1 VRWYAVIVINMFF
14 VGILFGFLP
23 VRVHA
28 LGYAPAASGA
38 LLAVVA
44 LSYLLIQPVAGIAAE
59 RAGTGLTIRIGL
71 AVSALSLIALAVVSG
86 PLFAICSI
94 AAGFGIGIVSTNTD
108 TLVSGL
114 AASGQLGAT
123 MGAAGSFKELG
134 DMLGPVTIGLL
145 AQVFGLAAGF
155 IICGVLGLLALA
167 LVRQPRA
174 GVRSAMT

>member
-86 PLFAICSI
+86 PLFVICSI
-94 AAGFGIGIVSTNTD
+94 AAGFGIGIVWTNTD

-155 IICGVLGLLALA
+155 IICGVLGLLALT

-174 GVRSAMT
+174 GVSSATT